1 MPEAFP
7 KVPTIPRMRSLFNSF
22 KFVVNPIPYIQE
34 SIEEFGDTY
43 KMYMGGMV
51 KGIVTRDPL
60 FIQHVLRNNH
70 RGYEKSKL
78 QTKTVAKYVGNG
90 LLTSTGDYW
99 LRQRRLIQPG
109 FHKNKLKALVNI
121 MNKVIDKS
129 ISHMDQFA
137 DQNKVAEVDQ
147 LMMEL
152 TLGVVSKTLFNT
164 NSNEAELKILG
175 DNITAIQ
182 QFIIKEIRQP
192 FLVPYFHLTGKMK
205 KHLNLA
211 LETQQI
217 ILKVIQQRKASG
229 EKFGDLLDMLLEARY
244 EDTNEGMSDKQLLEE
259 SLILFLAGHETSANA
274 LTWVLYLLSQHP
286 EDVLKLRT
294 EIKEVLGDREAQFE
308 DLPKLIYTTQVINES
323 LRLYPPAW
331 VTDRVALKDD
341 EYNGLKIQKGSM
353 IVIYIYG
360 AHRSEK
366 LWNKPKEFRPERF
379 TKENIKSKPAFAF
392 MPFGGGPR
400 LCIGNNFAMMEMQL
414 AIVKMIRRFDFQ
426 LDPNQKIDINP
437 LITLRPRYGMKM
449 KLKRRVDG

>member
-1 MPEAFP
+1 MSQTMSE
-7 KVPTIPRMRSLFNSF
+7 VPTIPRMRSLFNSF
-22 KFVVNPIPYIQE
+22 KFVVNPIPYIEE

-78 QTKTVAKYVGNG
+78 QTKTVAKYVGQG

-109 FHKNKLKALVNI
+109 FHKNRLKALVGI
-121 MNKVIDKS
+121 MNKVIDKT
-129 ISHMDQFA
+129 IGHMEQLAQENKTA
-137 DQNKVAEVDQ
+137 DIDH

-152 TLGVVSKTLFNT
+152 TFGVVAKTLFNT
-164 NSNEAELKILG
+164 NSNEEELKQLG
-175 DNITAIQ
+175 NNITTIQ
-182 QFIIKEIRQP
+182 EFIIKEVRQP

-205 KHLNLA
+205 KHKNIA
-211 LETQQI
+211 LQTQQI
-217 ILKVIQQRKASG
+217 ILRVIQERKASG
-229 EKFGDLLDMLLEARY
+229 KKFGDLLDMLLEARY
-244 EDTNEGMSDKQLLEE
+244 EDTNLGMTDKQILEE

-274 LTWVLYLLSQHP
+274 LTWTLYLLSQHP
-286 EDVLKLRT
+286 DAVFKLRT

-308 DLPKLIYTTQVINES
+308 DLSKLPYTTQVINES

-341 EYNGLKIQKGSM
+341 EYNGLKIPKGSM

-360 AHRSEK
+360 THRSEK
-366 LWNKPKEFRPERF
+366 NWEQPEAFRPERF

-414 AIVKMIRRFDFQ
+414 ALVKMIRNFDFQ

-437 LITLRPRYGMKM
+437 LITLRPRFGMKM
-449 KLKRRVDG
+449 KVKKIV

>member
-1 MPEAFP
+1 MPEDFS

-129 ISHMDQFA
+129 IDHMDQYA
-137 DQNKVAEVDQ
+137 QQNKVAEVDQ

-152 TLGVVSKTLFNT
+152 TFGVVAKTLFNT
-164 NSNEAELKILG
+164 DSNEAELKILG

-182 QFIIKEIRQP
+182 EFIIKEVRQP
-192 FLVPYFHLTGKMK
+192 FLVPFFHLTGKMK
-205 KHLNLA
+205 KHKNIA

-217 ILKVIQQRKASG
+217 ILQVIQQRKNSG
-229 EKFGDLLDMLLEARY
+229 AQYGDLLDMLLEARY
-244 EDTNEGMSDKQLLEE
+244 EDTNKGMTDKQLLEE

-274 LTWVLYLLSQHP
+274 LTWTLYLLSQHP
-286 EDVLKLRT
+286 KAVSKLRT

-308 DLPKLIYTTQVINES
+308 DLPKLSYTTQVINES

-341 EYNGLKIQKGSM
+341 EYNGLKIPKGSM

-360 AHRSEK
+360 THRSEK
-366 LWNKPKEFRPERF
+366 HWDQPTEFRPERF
-379 TKENIKSKPAFAF
+379 TKENIKSKPSFAF

-414 AIVKMIRRFDFQ
+414 ALVKMIRNFDFQ

-437 LITLRPRYGMKM
+437 LITLRPRFGMKM
-449 KLKRRVDG
+449 KLKRRG